1 MRLLDVAVSLAGL
14 IVLSPLFLL
23 VAVLIKLDSEGSVF
37 YRAERV
43 GKGGR
48 SFRLYKFRSMVSAA
62 DQSGP
67 GITAAEDGRIT
78 RVGQLLRRTKIDELP
93 QLINV
98 IEGEMSLVGPRPED
112 PRYVALYTQ
121 EQRQVLVVR
130 PGITSP
136 ASLYYRDEEQLLSG
150 PDWEQVYV
158 EQVMPHKLQLELN
171 YLQQRGF
178 WTDIGVIIQ
187 TFSTL
192 FA

>member
-1 MRLLDVAVSLAGL
+1 
-14 IVLSPLFLL
+14 
-23 VAVLIKLDSEGSVF
+23 
-37 YRAERV
+37 
-43 GKGGR
+43 
-48 SFRLYKFRSMVSAA
+48 
-62 DQSGP
+62 
-67 GITAAEDGRIT
+67 
-78 RVGQLLRRTKIDELP
+78 LRKTKIDELP

-121 EQRQVLVVR
+121 EQRQVLAVR

-136 ASLYYRDEEQLLSG
+136 ASLYYRDEEQMLSG

-158 EQVMPHKLQLELN
+158 EQIMPHKLQLELN